1 MATNIAIACPPGRAI
16 PSSAFATEF
25 RLPAAAHNAN
35 HVLIKP
41 NLGYP
46 ESAPVTVSLE
56 MLANVLQAV
65 RQASPNAQIT
75 ILEGVCSKVSLSE
88 IAEIHGIASVLD
100 DGMALVDADTVP
112 LTKYENR
119 FAEPVRFAA
128 MMAPVLL
135 REVDCRISVSAFKR
149 TQSKGRILVSASLK
163 NLYGLFPR
171 SHYKARSSHS
181 RGQLHRPSVP
191 QILQDV
197 YGCIG
202 YLFDGGVV
210 DGAIAYLSPD
220 IKPNRNNAAVPCG
233 WSAYGTDLL
242 AVDRAICER
251 IELDCPDY
259 VTAIE
264 AKRAVAIT
272 QNPNIFNISQ

>member
-1 MATNIAIACPPGRAI
+1 MTNDSVLLSPPGLAT
-16 PSSAFATEF
+16 PSSQFAADYIPP
-25 RLPAAAHNAN
+25 PAAHHAN
-35 HVLIKP
+35 HILIKP

-46 ESAPVTVSLE
+46 EAAPVTVSIA
-56 MLANVLQAV
+56 MLATVLQAV
-65 RQASPNAQIT
+65 RKASPGAQIT
-75 ILEGVCSKVSLSE
+75 VLEGVCSKVSLGE
-88 IAEIHGIASVLD
+88 ISEIHGIASVLD

-112 LTKYENR
+112 LAKYENR
-119 FAEPVRFAA
+119 FANPVRFEA
-128 MMAPVLL
+128 MTAPALL

-149 TQSKGRILVSASLK
+149 TQLKGRTLVSASLK

-171 SHYKARSSHS
+171 SHYKARSAHS

-191 QILQDV
+191 QILEDI

-220 IKPNRNNAAVPCG
+220 IKPNRKNAAVSCG
-233 WSAYGTDLL
+233 WAAYGTDLL
-242 AVDRAICER
+242 AVDRAICEATTV
-251 IELDCPDY
+251 ECPTY

-264 AKRAVAIT
+264 AKRAAAIA
-272 QNPNIFNISQ
+272 QNPQVFQ

>member
-1 MATNIAIACPPGRAI
+1 MATPSVATPTAIAL
-16 PSSAFATEF
+16 SSQDFPAQYTP
-25 RLPAAAHNAN
+25 PAAAHNAN
-35 HVLIKP
+35 HILIKP

-46 ESAPVTVSLE
+46 EPAPVTVSVG
-56 MLANVLQAV
+56 MLATVLQAV
-65 RQASPNAQIT
+65 RAASPGAQIT
-75 ILEGVCSKVSLSE
+75 VLEGVCSKVSLTE
-88 IAEIHGIASVLD
+88 IAEIHHIASVLD
-100 DGMALVDADTVP
+100 DGMTLVDADTVP
-112 LTKYENR
+112 LAKYENR
-119 FAEPVRFAA
+119 FPDPVRFEA
-128 MMAPVLL
+128 MTAPALL

-149 TQSKGRILVSASLK
+149 TQLKGQTLVSASLK

-171 SHYKARSSHS
+171 SHYKARSAHS

-220 IKPNRNNAAVPCG
+220 LKPNRKNAAIPCG

-242 AVDRAICER
+242 AVDRAICDAAQV
-251 IELDCPDY
+251 DCPDY

-264 AKRAVAIT
+264 TKREAAIAQDPT
-272 QNPNIFNISQ
+272 LFSKTLA

>member
-1 MATNIAIACPPGRAI
+1 MATHTAIACPPGRAI

-25 RLPAAAHNAN
+25 SLPAAAHNAN

-56 MLANVLQAV
+56 LLSHVLQAV
-65 RQASPNAQIT
+65 RNASPNAQIT
-75 ILEGVCSKVSLSE
+75 VLEGVCSKVSFAE
-88 IAEIHGIASVLD
+88 IVEIHGLASILD
-100 DGMALVDADTVP
+100 AGMVMVDADTVP
-112 LTKYENR
+112 LTQYENR
-119 FAEPVRFAA
+119 FTDPVRFEA
-128 MMAPVLL
+128 MTAPALL

-149 TQSKGRILVSASLK
+149 TQLKGRVLVSASLK
-163 NLYGLFPR
+163 NLYGVFPR
-171 SHYKARSSHS
+171 SHYKARSAHS

-220 IKPNRNNAAVPCG
+220 IKPNRTKAAVPCG

-242 AVDRAICER
+242 AVDRAICEAAGV
-251 IELDCPDY
+251 DCPDY

-264 AKRAVAIT
+264 AKRSAAIA
-272 QNPNIFNISQ
+272 QNPNRFNI